1 MVLGDLYHAVVFLGR
16 EVHVVIFRG
25 VVVAATDD
33 DLVVEVRS
41 GGFPRVADLADDLP
55 ARNLLSNTDA
65 ELIHVA
71 VERLEAVAVV
81 DHDALAVALFPRS
94 VGNFPVAGGVN
105 LGAHFGGE
113 VHAAVEVGRAVN
125 RVDAHAVARSGALE
139 VFVGNGLDGGDALAA
154 LLLVLA
160 HLDKFFQGIGF
171 DVKLFAKHIHLLG
184 GGDNEFGV
192 GEFHQMLVAVAAAE
206 TRFADRFGDGL
217 GLEDGA
223 IEVLVALLDVVEDF
237 EGVVEAE
244 LQDFVL
250 RLEEAVLL
258 AELRFLRRIDE
269 VHYPEKRCHTE
280 DNARAEVAQDGE
292 ETVARRRV
300 ETLVIEG
307 IWIIEIVCF
316 TRFEQLH

>member
-1 MVLGDLYHAVVFLGR
+1 MVLGDLYHAVVFLGC

-25 VVVAATDD
+25 IIIASADD

-55 ARNLLSNTDA
+55 ACNLLSDTDA

-139 VFVGNGLDGGDALAA
+139 VFVGDGLDGGDALAA
-154 LLLVLA
+154 LLLILA

-171 DVKLFAKHIHLLG
+171 DVKLFAKHIHLFG
-184 GGDNEFGV
+184 GGNDKLGV

-307 IWIIEIVCF
+307 IGIIEIVCF